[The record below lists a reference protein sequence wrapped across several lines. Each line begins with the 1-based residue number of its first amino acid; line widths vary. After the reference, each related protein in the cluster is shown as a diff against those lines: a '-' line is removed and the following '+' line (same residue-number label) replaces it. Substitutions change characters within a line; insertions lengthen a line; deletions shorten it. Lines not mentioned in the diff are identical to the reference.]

1 MPAVRRWP
9 GWVYDTGTEPDPR
22 FSFANERTFLAWL
35 RTSLALVTGGV
46 ALDVIDLPL
55 ADGVQKALAIV
66 LVLLGLSCS
75 LSSWIRWTRAERAMR
90 RRQPLPSSPFTAVL
104 AVMIS
109 VIAVVLIVSIR

>member
-9 GWVYDTGTEPDPR
+9 AWVYDTGTELDPR
-22 FSFANERTFLAWL
+22 FSFANERTFLAWP
-35 RTSLALVTGGV
+35 RTSLALVTGGSRSTSSTCRLWTV
-46 ALDVIDLPL
+46 SE
-55 ADGVQKALAIV
+55 KALAIV

-104 AVMIS
+104 
-109 VIAVVLIVSIR
+109 VS